1 MFSIADIQT
10 AEEPEFAQEE
20 EDSSDASENIHS
32 YPIRVSISVT
42 KVWFPFYITMSMG

>member
-20 EDSSDASENIHS
+20 EDSSDASEHIHS
-32 YPIRVSISVT
+32 YPIRVSVNVT
-42 KVWFPFYITMSMG
+42 KVRSPFYITLSTG